1 MKAHILNLIAGVVFG
16 LANVI
21 PGVSGGTMA
30 VVFGVYEKLIGLI
43 ANLKENLKKEIPFI
57 CVFGVGAGVG
67 ILGFGNVMDWVLANF
82 PVLAN
87 AFFIGVILGSIPM
100 LVKLTFKGE
109 KKYWTYNWKNI
120 IPCLIT
126 FAVMIPMAL
135 AGDGEEAKAAAE
147 AAAAGGN
154 VVIDMIKSLLGGV
167 VAASCMIIP
176 GISGSFVMLLMG
188 MYGTIISAVAN
199 LNLLVLAPF
208 GIGAVLGLLFCAKL
222 IKWLLAKFAMPTYSA
237 ILGFVFGSILC
248 IFPGWAAMLN
258 IGPIIACVLGL
269 AAITLCNKFSPEE

>member
-1 MKAHILNLIAGVVFG
+1 
-16 LANVI
+16 
-21 PGVSGGTMA
+21 
-30 VVFGVYEKLIGLI
+30 
-43 ANLKENLKKEIPFI
+43 
-57 CVFGVGAGVG
+57 
-67 ILGFGNVMDWVLANF
+67 
-82 PVLAN
+82 
-87 AFFIGVILGSIPM
+87 
-100 LVKLTFKGE
+100 
-109 KKYWTYNWKNI
+109 
-120 IPCLIT
+120 
-126 FAVMIPMAL
+126 
-135 AGDGEEAKAAAE
+135 
-147 AAAAGGN
+147 
-154 VVIDMIKSLLGGV
+154 MIKSLLGGI

-199 LNLLVLAPF
+199 LDFLVLIPF
-208 GIGAVLGLLFCAKL
+208 GVGAVLGLLFCAKL